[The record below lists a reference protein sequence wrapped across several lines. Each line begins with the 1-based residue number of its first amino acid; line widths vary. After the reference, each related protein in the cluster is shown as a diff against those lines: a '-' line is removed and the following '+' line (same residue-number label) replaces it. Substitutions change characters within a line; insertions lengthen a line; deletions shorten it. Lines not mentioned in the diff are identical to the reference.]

1 MLTKIEAR
9 NSQGD
14 VLVLPM
20 ADISGGYS
28 VQEIDG
34 LGPVKTTIVTS
45 KFAGTDGVQV
55 QSKTREAR
63 NITFKIGYEPNYS
76 SNTVS
81 SLRDNLYDY
90 FSSELSVDLRFYLDD
105 GRVVSNTGHIED
117 FQTTIFSKTPA
128 ADISIIADPD
138 FIELEDVTITGNSV
152 NTTTETN
159 VPYTGNADT
168 PSEFSLAIN
177 RTLSQFTV
185 YYRTPDGVLRNMDVA
200 SSFLAGDVVNINSTP
215 GNKSITLTR
224 NNVVSSILYA
234 FSPQSTW
241 HFLSKGTNTI
251 RVYATGA
258 AIPYTLKYRRR
269 YGGL

>member
-9 NSQGD
+9 NSQGNM
-14 VLVLPM
+14 LSLPL

-34 LGPVKTTIVTS
+34 LGPVKATIVTS
-45 KFAGTDGVQV
+45 KFVGTDGVQV

-63 NITFKIGYEPNYS
+63 NITLKIGYEPNYTT
-76 SNTVS
+76 NTVR
-81 SLRDNLYDY
+81 SLRENLYDY
-90 FSSELSVDLRFYLDD
+90 FSSELEVDLRFYLAD
-105 GRVVSNTGHIED
+105 GLVVSTVGHVED
-117 FQTTIFSKTPA
+117 CQSSIFSKTPS

-138 FIELEDVTITGNSV
+138 FSELDYVTLSGTTVS
-152 NTTTETN
+152 TTTETDL
-159 VPYTGNADT
+159 VYTGNSDT
-168 PSEFSLAIN
+168 PSEFTLSIN
-177 RTLSQFTV
+177 RSMSQFTV

-200 SSFLAGDVVNINSTP
+200 ASFLAGDVVNINSTP
-215 GNKSITLTR
+215 GSKSITLTR
-224 NNVVSSILYA
+224 NNTTSSILYA

-241 HFLSKGTNTI
+241 HILRKGTNTI

-258 AIPYTLKYRRR
+258 AVPYTLKYRRR